1 MFTPALVVV
10 DIELVK
16 RILQVDFQHFWG
28 HGAFI
33 NDKDNLSFH
42 LFNLEGP
49 RWKRDRAKLSPTFT
63 SGKMKMMF
71 QLIVSCTDELT
82 KVLDETSLK
91 NPVDIKDIMSRFTT
105 DVIGSCAFG
114 IECNSLKDPNDDFRK
129 YGRKVTDQLN
139 VEGTV
144 RQFIP
149 LFVPHSLLHLIN
161 FHCQN
166 RSIGSFYNRMVK
178 ATVNYRKDNNVVRKD
193 FMQLLIELTE
203 GEDPLSIDDIV
214 AECFLFFVA
223 GFETSS
229 SAISFACYELS
240 QHPEIQEKVRDEIET
255 TLERHEGKLSY
266 EAVMEMTYMDK
277 VVYEAL
283 RKYPALPFLFRMCSK
298 TYTIPD
304 TDITVEEGTRV
315 FIPALGI
322 HYDPEFYPDPEK
334 FDPERFSEENKATRP
349 NFTWLPFGEGPR
361 ICIGMRFG
369 LLQTKLGLCTLLR
382 KYKFTLNKKTK
393 TPLVF
398 SKAGILTSP
407 EGSIWVDLEGIQ

>member
-1 MFTPALVVV
+1 MFSPTLVVV

-16 RILQVDFQHFWG
+16 RVLQVDFQHFWG
-28 HGAFI
+28 HGTFI
-33 NDKDNLSFH
+33 NDQDNLSFH

-71 QLIVSCTDELT
+71 QLVVACTEELT
-82 KVLDETSLK
+82 KVLDETSSN

-114 IECNSLKDPNDDFRK
+114 IECNSLKDPDDDFRK
-129 YGRKVTDQLN
+129 NGRKVTDQLDL
-139 VEGTV
+139 ESTV
-144 RQFIP
+144 RQFLP
-149 LFVPHSLLHLIN
+149 LLVPHSLLKLTN
-161 FHCQN
+161 FQSQSE
-166 RSIGSFYNRMVK
+166 SIRSFYNRMVK
-178 ATVNYRKDNNVVRKD
+178 ATVHYRKDNNVVRKD
-193 FMQLLIELTE
+193 FLQLLIELTE

-214 AECFLFFVA
+214 AECFLFFIA

-240 QHPEIQEKVRDEIET
+240 QHQEIQQKVREEIEA
-255 TLERHEGKLSY
+255 TLERHGGKLTY
-266 EAVMEMTYMDK
+266 EGVMEMTYMDK
-277 VVYEAL
+277 VVYETL
-283 RKYPALPFLFRMCSK
+283 RKYPALSFLFRMCNKS
-298 TYTIPD
+298 YTIPD
-304 TDITVEEGTRV
+304 TDITVEQGTRV

-334 FDPERFSEENKATRP
+334 FDPERFSEENKAARP

-361 ICIGMRFG
+361 ICIGLRFG
-369 LLQTKLGLCTLLR
+369 MLQTKLGLCALLR
-382 KYKFTLNKKTK
+382 RFRFTLNKKTR

-398 SKAGILTSP
+398 SKAGLLTST
-407 EGSIWVDLEGIQ
+407 EGGIWVDLEEMK

>member
-1 MFTPALVVV
+1 
-10 DIELVK
+10 
-16 RILQVDFQHFWG
+16 
-28 HGAFI
+28 
-33 NDKDNLSFH
+33 
-42 LFNLEGP
+42 
-49 RWKRDRAKLSPTFT
+49 
-63 SGKMKMMF
+63 MKMMF

-82 KVLDETSLK
+82 KVLDETK
-91 NPVDIKDIMSRFTT
+91 FNNPVDIKDIMSRFTT

-129 YGRKVTDQLN
+129 NGRKVTDKLN
-139 VEGTV
+139 FEGTV
-144 RQFIP
+144 RQFLP
-149 LFVPHSLLHLIN
+149 FFVPHSLLKLTN

-166 RSIGSFYNRMVK
+166 RSISSFYNRMVK

-240 QHPEIQEKVRDEIET
+240 QNQKIQQKVRDEIEA
-255 TLERHEGKLSY
+255 TLERYGGKLSY

-298 TYTIPD
+298 TYKIPD
-304 TDITVEEGTRV
+304 TDITLEEGTRV
-315 FIPALGI
+315 FISALGI

-334 FDPERFSEENKATRP
+334 FDPERFSEEGKATRP

-361 ICIGMRFG
+361 IC
-369 LLQTKLGLCTLLR
+369 LG
-382 KYKFTLNKKTK
+382 N
-393 TPLVF
+393 
-398 SKAGILTSP
+398 
-407 EGSIWVDLEGIQ
+407 